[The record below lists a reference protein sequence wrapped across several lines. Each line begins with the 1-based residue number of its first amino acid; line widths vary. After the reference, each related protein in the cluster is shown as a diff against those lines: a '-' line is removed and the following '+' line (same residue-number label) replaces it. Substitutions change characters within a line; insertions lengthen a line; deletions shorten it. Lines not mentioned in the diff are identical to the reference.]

1 MALDEQLLDDPDAL
15 EAADPRSVLRSLAGA
30 GAQVRQALS
39 LTQESLPATWADA
52 GRPRAVVVAARGGA
66 AVVADALAAVVGGAG
81 PVPVLPLS
89 GSRLPSWVGS
99 LDVVIAISLSGRAE
113 GAVSV
118 ASEAGRR
125 GSQLLTVGAAGSLLE
140 QVSGRFRGAH
150 VPLPVER
157 SATTTPTSRTA
168 LWSLLTGP
176 LLACDRLGLLP
187 EDASGGEHDL
197 AAVADALDA
206 EAEACRPSSESFVNP
221 AKALAL
227 EVDGS
232 VPVILGDSPLAGV
245 AGRRAAS
252 VLARTARVPAVHG
265 MLPDDAGDVVA
276 TFGGPFASDP
286 ADEVFA
292 DPFLDGPAATR
303 LRLLLLDVG
312 DGIGFDAVRVLAERS
327 GVRVSDVRA
336 HTELGDD
343 DLFEDDGRPRSTGP
357 AETPMQRFARVV
369 ARVDFAATYL
379 ALATGLDPATSPH
392 VAELRDSLR

>member
-1 MALDEQLLDDPDAL
+1 
-15 EAADPRSVLRSLAGA
+15 
-30 GAQVRQALS
+30 
-39 LTQESLPATWADA
+39 
-52 GRPRAVVVAARGGA
+52 
-66 AVVADALAAVVGGAG
+66 
-81 PVPVLPLS
+81 
-89 GSRLPSWVGS
+89 
-99 LDVVIAISLSGRAE
+99 LSGRAE
-113 GAVSV
+113 GAVAV
-118 ASEAGRR
+118 ATEAGRR
-125 GSQLLTVGAAGSLLE
+125 GSQLLTVGAAGSPLE
-140 QVSGRFRGAH
+140 QVSRRFRGAH

-157 SATTTPTSRTA
+157 SATSTPTSRTA

-187 EDASGGEHDL
+187 DDASGGEHDL

-227 EVDGS
+227 EVDRS
-232 VPVILGDSPLAGV
+232 VPVILGDSPLSGV
-245 AGRRAAS
+245 AARRAAS

-312 DGIGFDAVRVLAERS
+312 DGIGFGAVRELAERS

-343 DLFEDDGRPRSTGP
+343 LFADDGQLRSTAAAGP